1 MSTVALLNKI
11 LTEVKTLRREVSFF
25 IPAENLNEYG
35 NSASIKKSYLKA
47 IQKYPLHENHTN

>member
-1 MSTVALLNKI
+1 MSTNTLLNKI

-25 IPAENLNEYG
+25 IPTENLNEYD

-47 IQKYPLHENHTN
+47 LQKYPLHENHTN